1 MAALAFLI
9 LGLLLA
15 VGGIAYFVYTNEDFL
30 KNPTEAAF
38 SKKEMIR
45 YFGLVFAIGVGTAF
59 LILTLFLYHPEW
71 KATSAY
77 AENLFA
83 GEAINYAYQIFFAL
97 IGGFFFAL
105 SNALLW
111 SAFRLYYYKTK
122 LSPEGKKLFAILLWG
137 DIPFAILFFLM
148 MSEGFA
154 PYLSYPLVNG
164 FSITGSG
171 WIWTTSADI
180 ANYKP
185 LHIAFYGIIMLFG
198 VCVSYWVCDYKFYQ
212 EFHKHGI
219 LDTLVIIAFPAGVI
233 GARIWYVIGNWNREF
248 ASPVANGDW
257 GSIFRI
263 WDGGITILGGAF
275 AGALAGILFLHYR
288 RKYVNLRWA
297 MDICMPTVLLAQ
309 AIGRWGNFFNSE
321 VYGTTTAYT
330 SGWSWLPNWVLLQM
344 NTNNGGGYLGAGQ
357 IHIPLF
363 LVESL
368 LNIAGYFLIV
378 YGVGKGLKKH
388 TVKGDLLGCYFL
400 WYGIVRLIMEP
411 MRDSAFNMGT
421 DNAWSICNS
430 IVYIVLG
437 LGAILYFHLHDY
449 LLQQK
454 TSFYPA
460 LLASFFAVVGLFFP
474 LLQSLTASTG
484 SGTSV
489 TFLKGYIGFDLLF
502 SGQAPALLVAYI
514 FSVVSLVNFLLAL
527 LYILI
532 KKEKEHTYS
541 LYGGM
546 GFALLSALMFLLG
559 KDWTSLPSVEGS
571 TSIVYSLSY
580 GFVLLSLGLLL
591 SFLSALAEIVVG
603 KEKEKREKIALEN
616 GESTTKESL

>member
-1 MAALAFLI
+1 
-9 LGLLLA
+9 
-15 VGGIAYFVYTNEDFL
+15 
-30 KNPTEAAF
+30 
-38 SKKEMIR
+38 MIH
-45 YFGLVFAIGVGTAF
+45 V
-59 LILTLFLYHPEW
+59 
-71 KATSAY
+71 
-77 AENLFA
+77 
-83 GEAINYAYQIFFAL
+83 
-97 IGGFFFAL
+97 
-105 SNALLW
+105 
-111 SAFRLYYYKTK
+111 
-122 LSPEGKKLFAILLWG
+122 
-137 DIPFAILFFLM
+137 
-148 MSEGFA
+148 
-154 PYLSYPLVNG
+154 
-164 FSITGSG
+164 
-171 WIWTTSADI
+171 
-180 ANYKP
+180 
-185 LHIAFYGIIMLFG
+185 
-198 VCVSYWVCDYKFYQ
+198 
-212 EFHKHGI
+212 
-219 LDTLVIIAFPAGVI
+219 
-233 GARIWYVIGNWNREF
+233 
-248 ASPVANGDW
+248 
-257 GSIFRI
+257 
-263 WDGGITILGGAF
+263 
-275 AGALAGILFLHYR
+275 
-288 RKYVNLRWA
+288 
-297 MDICMPTVLLAQ
+297 
-309 AIGRWGNFFNSE
+309 
-321 VYGTTTAYT
+321 
-330 SGWSWLPNWVLLQM
+330 
-344 NTNNGGGYLGAGQ
+344 
-357 IHIPLF
+357 PLF

-368 LNIAGYFLIV
+368 PQYRR
-378 YGVGKGLKKH
+378 
-388 TVKGDLLGCYFL
+388 LLPLRLWGGQRTQEIHRQRRFARRYFL

-449 LLQQK
+449 LLQK
-454 TSFYPA
+454 EHS
-460 LLASFFAVVGLFFP
+460 